1 MGQDISEAKYLCFPL
16 QKVIAWHKKEV
27 KCLSSKPRDHVEK
40 LIKNKNPDEVG
51 PWTSDE
57 LVEHFT
63 LQVLHFLTRDLT
75 PKQAKNMGME
85 HESTGLLCPSSFLSS
100 TWTKKDWVFAPEEQ
114 PYTGTV
120 DRWWFRFG
128 MLYKITRVEEL
139 KCKLSVQVAAKPS
152 IFQLIWLANRS
163 NVPVAAF

>member
-85 HESTGLLCPSSFLSS
+85 HESTGLLCPSSFISS
-100 TWTKKDWVFAPEEQ
+100 TWTKKDWFFALEDQQDSASKLPSTAKFPKELGKPQ
-114 PYTGTV
+114 
-120 DRWWFRFG
+120 
-128 MLYKITRVEEL
+128 IVEFSYI
-139 KCKLSVQVAAKPS
+139 SV
-152 IFQLIWLANRS
+152 
-163 NVPVAAF
+163 